1 MLGIEVQVVDH
12 VERLDFIL
20 LVLRQV
26 PSILPQY
33 FVGAHGELAAGTAV
47 RR

>member
-12 VERLDFIL
+12 VECLDFIL

-33 FVGAHGELAAGTAV
+33 FVGAHGELAAGAAV
-47 RR
+47 